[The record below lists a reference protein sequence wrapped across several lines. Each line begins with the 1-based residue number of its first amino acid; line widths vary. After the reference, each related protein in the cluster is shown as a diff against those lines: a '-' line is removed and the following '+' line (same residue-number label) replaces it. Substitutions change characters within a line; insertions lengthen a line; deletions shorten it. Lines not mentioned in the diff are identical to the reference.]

1 MNTRGESIS
10 LILILSPQGEREG
23 VRGGEQR
30 NKRRM

>member
-23 VRGGEQR
+23 GEGR
-30 NKRRM
+30 